1 MHSDMTVD
9 SMPGSARILLID
21 DHPAVRQGLA
31 LLLSLDHH
39 QVCGEAGN
47 RQEMLQQLA
56 TCRAD
61 LALLDLSLGSESGLD
76 LIDDLRQ
83 WAVPVLVYSFRE
95 DADTI
100 RRVFSLGAAG
110 YVTKREVASVL
121 LNAVREVL
129 DGHRHMSPF
138 VAQSLA
144 DSVVATPQAV
154 RESLLS
160 EREQQ
165 IIDLLGQG
173 CGNQEIGERLAISV
187 RTVESYCSRACEKL
201 GLSGMKEL
209 RRHAIQ
215 SPRQI
220 EAAPPSSP

>member
-1 MHSDMTVD
+1 MVD
-9 SMPGSARILLID
+9 SMNGSARILLID

-31 LLLSLDHH
+31 LLLSQDHH
-39 QVCGEAGN
+39 EVCGEAGN

-56 TCRAD
+56 DCRSD
-61 LALLDLSLGSESGLD
+61 LALLDLSLGSENGLD
-76 LIDDLRQ
+76 LIDDLRR
-83 WAVPVLVYSFRE
+83 WAIPVLVYSFRE
-95 DADTI
+95 DAETI

-110 YVTKREVASVL
+110 YVTKREVASAL

-129 DGHRHMSPF
+129 DGHRHLSPF

-154 RESLLS
+154 RESVLS

-173 CGNQEIGERLAISV
+173 CGNQEIGERLSISV
-187 RTVESYCSRACEKL
+187 RTVESYCARACEKL
-201 GLSGMKEL
+201 GLNGMKEL
-209 RRHAIQ
+209 RRHAIKN
-215 SPRQI
+215 PRQP
-220 EAAPPSSP
+220 EAAVPSSP